1 MGQRRYPPLTGSE
14 IAAILVAMGFKKVR
28 TESSHEH
35 YECPA
40 GNGYPRSVVTL
51 DTNYRDFDDD
61 RIKTMIRQ
69 SNRSREVFYGATK
82 GTARKASV
90 PHIKLITPAT
100 DPE

>member
-1 MGQRRYPPLTGSE
+1 MGQRKYPPLTGSE
-14 IAAILVAMGFKKVR
+14 IGAILIALGFKKVR

-51 DTNYRDFDDD
+51 DTNYRDFDES

-69 SNRSREVFYGATK
+69 SNRPRDAFYGATK

-90 PHIKLITPAT
+90 PHLRINAPAP